1 MEKMFAV
8 KKPVKVE
15 VMQYTGTDSLPE
27 LLLWIGSKASYNGIK
42 NQLLIETLEGTM
54 VASLSDYIVK
64 GVHGEF
70 YPVKESI
77 FNETYDIVVLGE
89 EFYDTIKN
97 RN

>member
-15 VMQYTGTDSLPE
+15 VMQYTDDSISE
-27 LLLWIGSKASYNGIK
+27 ILLWIGSKASRNGLTDR
-42 NQLLIETLEGTM
+42 LLIETLEGVM
-54 VASLSDYIVK
+54 VAELGDYIIK

-89 EFYDTIKN
+89 EYYE
-97 RN
+97 